1 MVPKTSISPNYLN
14 EYSMFVN
21 EKKLYLYRGEKMVV
35 KIEVFTSPSCPYC
48 PMAVQL
54 VEDVQKDMM
63 DDVEVEKIDIME
75 DQEKAREY
83 GLMAVPAIA
92 LNGVVRFVGAPG
104 KEELL
109 EAIKEEMS
117 NKT

>member
-1 MVPKTSISPNYLN
+1 
-14 EYSMFVN
+14 
-21 EKKLYLYRGEKMVV
+21 MVV
-35 KIEVFTSPSCPYC
+35 KVEVFTSPSCPYC

-54 VEDVQKDMM
+54 VE
-63 DDVEVEKIDIME
+63 EVKKEMTEDLEVDKIDIMV

-104 KEELL
+104 KEELI
-109 EAIKEEMS
+109 EAIKEAS
-117 NKT
+117 QG

>member
-1 MVPKTSISPNYLN
+1 
-14 EYSMFVN
+14 
-21 EKKLYLYRGEKMVV
+21 MVV

-54 VEDVQKDMM
+54 VEDVQKDMVN
-63 DDVEVEKIDIME
+63 DVEVEKIDIMV

-83 GLMAVPAIA
+83 GLMAVPAVA

-109 EAIKEEMS
+109 EAIKEEMVEK
-117 NKT
+117 NRLKDV